1 MTDTDS
7 VGWSDAI
14 DTSEDL
20 SINGVPTDWSGFTR
34 AAKVQRLVDVI
45 QHQILKVRAG
55 TFAPSHG
62 EKVAAMALEAQMEL
76 AQFYADAEAS
86 AKNAKHLVEYA
97 EGETAAKFA
106 KEAKAADIKVTEA
119 SLKRMAS
126 ISDEVT
132 TAKKDLVDLEKDYK
146 KWRYVYEILREA
158 HIFFRNIGK
167 L

>member
-1 MTDTDS
+1 MSDS
-7 VGWSDAI
+7 VGWNDPIETADLTI
-14 DTSEDL
+14 D
-20 SINGVPTDWSGFTR
+20 GVPTDWSGFTR

-55 TFAPSHG
+55 TFRPAHG
-62 EKVAAMALEAQMEL
+62 ENVAAMALEAQMEL
-76 AQFYADAEAS
+76 AQFYADAESS
-86 AKNAKHLVEYA
+86 AKHAKHLVEYA
-97 EGETAAKFA
+97 EGETAAGYA
-106 KEAKAADIKVTEA
+106 KKAAADDIKVTEA

-126 ISDEVT
+126 ISDEVKK
-132 TAKKDLVDLEKDYK
+132 AKKDLVDLERDYK